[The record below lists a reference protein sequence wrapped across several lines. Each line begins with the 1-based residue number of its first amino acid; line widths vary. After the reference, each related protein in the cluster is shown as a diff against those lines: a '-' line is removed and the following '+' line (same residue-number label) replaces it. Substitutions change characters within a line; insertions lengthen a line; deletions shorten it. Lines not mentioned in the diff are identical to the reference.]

1 MKENDVVISKKEYQE
16 YLELKAKNTPRLKQR
31 RDNHYLCPACGYVID
46 YNVPPQLYC
55 DRCGQKFVLIY

>member
-16 YLELKAKNTPRLKQR
+16 YLELKTKNTPRLKQR
-31 RDNHYLCPACGYVID
+31 RGNHYLCPVCGDVID
-46 YNVPPQLYC
+46 YNVPQQHYC

>member
-31 RDNHYLCPACGYVID
+31 RDNHYLCPTCGYVID
-46 YNVPPQLYC
+46 Y
-55 DRCGQKFVLIY
+55 K